1 MPHVAVTALGA
12 DRPGI
17 VAKVTGVLMQHGGN
31 LEDTAMTNLGG
42 HFAMMLIVD
51 VPTAETA
58 EVLEAALTAE
68 VGGLGL
74 TVAVRPIAELA
85 DEGTGTG
92 SSWALSLY
100 GADKPG
106 IVHRVTQLLAD
117 HGANIVDLSTRVVG
131 PGPEHAYVLLL
142 ELDLPS
148 DADVERLRHELAS
161 LAAEMGVEAHL
172 RPDDAEIL

>member
-1 MPHVAVTALGA
+1 MEGAGLHAALDPQGSQA
-12 DRPGI
+12 HAQLTGRLPGEGEGQD
-17 VAKVTGVLMQHGGN
+17 VTGVGLAGSHAGG
-31 LEDTAMTNLGG
+31 EA
-42 HFAMMLIVD
+42 
-51 VPTAETA
+51 A
-58 EVLEAALTAE
+58 EVLETALTAE

-85 DEGTGTG
+85 DEGADTG

-106 IVHRVTQLLAD
+106 IVHRVTKLLAD

-142 ELDLPS
+142 ELDLPP
-148 DADVERLRHELAS
+148 DADVERLRNELATP
-161 LAAEMGVEAHL
+161 AAEMGVEAHL